1 MRDYEN
7 VSVVN
12 DGETRVWVSI
22 VLRSVPDGALSID
35 RGDPHDPPSHIT
47 EEMRAIV

>member
-22 VLRSVPDGALSID
+22 VLRSVPDGALS
-35 RGDPHDPPSHIT
+35 R
-47 EEMRAIV
+47 IVTDVTFYERICDVTYETT